1 MTGQNALWAEVY
13 TESSL
18 CAALALDTRLTA
30 NQRARLSAINT
41 AAISASLSSPS
52 DDLEL
57 IFCLKQVM
65 FRDQS
70 GP

>member
-1 MTGQNALWAEVY
+1 MTGQNALWAAVY
-13 TESSL
+13 PVSGFCHIL
-18 CAALALDTRLTA
+18 KDDTRLTA

-52 DDLEL
+52 DDLFL
-57 IFCLKQVM
+57 IYCLNQVAY
-65 FRDQS
+65 RDQS